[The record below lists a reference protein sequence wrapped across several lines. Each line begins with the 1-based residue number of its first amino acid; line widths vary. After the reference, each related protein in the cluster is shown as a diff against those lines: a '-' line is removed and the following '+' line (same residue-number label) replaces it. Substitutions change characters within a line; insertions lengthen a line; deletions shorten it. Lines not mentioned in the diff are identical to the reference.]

1 MPGISISKKVT
12 AVIAALILIYNTS
25 GYVIVYQQLI
35 MLTKYSNHLSIEK
48 KQVKEKIILLSFL
61 KSDIENKTID
71 FIWKHSREFKFNGS
85 MYDIV
90 ERIDSADSVH
100 FYCFLDK
107 KENKLKAD
115 FNKHFEHNK
124 GDQKNNSKGRT
135 IAAQQL
141 TDLFHSQLT
150 STEPVCFRQKYSSY
164 LETTYQGNE
173 PEIPSPP
180 PKYIIA

>member
-1 MPGISISKKVT
+1 MSGISISKKIT
-12 AVIAALILIYNTS
+12 AIIAALILLYNSS
-25 GYVIVYQQLI
+25 GYILVYQQLI
-35 MLTKYSNHLSIEK
+35 MLTKYSNHLAIER

-71 FIWKHSREFKFNGS
+71 FIWKHSKEFKFNGS

-90 ERIDSADSVH
+90 DRIDTEDSVH

-124 GDQKNNSKGRT
+124 EDKKNNSSGRALLALQVMDMFSNNT
-135 IAAQQL
+135 TLNPI
-141 TDLFHSQLT
+141 TCSNK
-150 STEPVCFRQKYSSY
+150 KYSPYFEQGY
-164 LETTYQGNE
+164 LCNE

-180 PKYIIA
+180 PKV